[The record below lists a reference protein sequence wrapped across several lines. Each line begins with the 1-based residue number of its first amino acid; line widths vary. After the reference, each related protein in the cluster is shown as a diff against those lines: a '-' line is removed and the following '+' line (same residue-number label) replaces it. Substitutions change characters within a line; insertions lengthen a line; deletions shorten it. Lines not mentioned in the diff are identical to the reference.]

1 MLNDPTLN
9 DLTADVRPAKALLY
23 LHGFNSSSASPKARL
38 VKRACEALAR
48 HEGRTFE
55 CLTPDLS
62 HRPNVAWQ
70 QAEAALENLGRE
82 DTLLVGSS
90 MGGFLATI
98 LAERHGLRAV
108 LINPAV
114 QPARFVADY
123 LGQTLVNADSGERFT
138 IDDSHF
144 DQLTALQWDRIVHPA
159 RYLLLLGS
167 ADETLD
173 CRDALRAYAGSRT
186 LIHPGGD
193 HGFNVLPDYLPAL
206 FAHGGWSVPA
216 SFSVS

>member
-1 MLNDPTLN
+1 MLNEPASL
-9 DLTADVRPAKALLY
+9 RPARALLY

-38 VKRACEALAR
+38 VKAACETLAR
-48 HEGRTFE
+48 HEGRPFT

-62 HRPNVAWQ
+62 YRPDVAYQ
-70 QAEAALENLGRE
+70 QAEAALETLGRE
-82 DTLLVGSS
+82 ETLLVGSS
-90 MGGFLATI
+90 MGGFLATL

-114 QPARFVADY
+114 QPSRFVGQY
-123 LGQTLVNADSGERFT
+123 LGQTLLNDASGEHFT
-138 IDDSHF
+138 IDNSYF
-144 DQLTALQWDRIVHPA
+144 DQLAALQWDRIVHPS

-173 CRDALRAYAGSRT
+173 CRDALRAYAGSRM

-193 HGFNVLPDYLPAL
+193 HGFDVLPEYLPTL
-206 FAHGGWSVPA
+206 FAHGGWRVPA
-216 SFSVS
+216 SLVLP